1 MTGFFLSQ
9 IQGLDPLTSDEVL
22 VAQNVFF
29 ALIALVMIL
38 AALKMVTTE
47 NIVHAA
53 LYLVIVLAGAAG
65 MFILLGAEFVAVTQ
79 ILVYIGAIIVLF
91 LFGIMLTKG
100 SFGTE
105 EGELRERNR
114 MAVLVAV
121 LIVAV
126 TSGSF
131 IDSFRDAELNRQA
144 PSTTADIGD
153 SIFGQFIICLLYTS
167 PSPRD

>member
-79 ILVYIGAIIVLF
+79 ILVYIG
-91 LFGIMLTKG
+91 
-100 SFGTE
+100 
-105 EGELRERNR
+105 
-114 MAVLVAV
+114 
-121 LIVAV
+121 
-126 TSGSF
+126 
-131 IDSFRDAELNRQA
+131 
-144 PSTTADIGD
+144 
-153 SIFGQFIICLLYTS
+153 CLLYTS
-167 PSPRD
+167 PSPRDGLLSRMPSSA